1 MCFLCRVF
9 YVHFVSLRMGNFSK
23 TRQSICSKKIVGAL
37 GRPGSLEGAAE
48 QHGRGRSGRRR
59 PEGAGAVALDEAG
72 SVPWDFDGDG
82 LEGFLGWFFVGTG
95 R

>member
-37 GRPGSLEGAAE
+37 GR
-48 QHGRGRSGRRR
+48 RGRSGRRR
-59 PEGAGAVALDEAG
+59 PEGAGAVVLDEAG